1 MTVKTAT
8 SGVAVLYSVDK
19 KCRPKQQKFGRW
31 CQC

>member
-8 SGVAVLYSVDK
+8 SGAAVLCSVDK
-19 KCRPKQQKFGRW
+19 KCRSKQQKFGRW